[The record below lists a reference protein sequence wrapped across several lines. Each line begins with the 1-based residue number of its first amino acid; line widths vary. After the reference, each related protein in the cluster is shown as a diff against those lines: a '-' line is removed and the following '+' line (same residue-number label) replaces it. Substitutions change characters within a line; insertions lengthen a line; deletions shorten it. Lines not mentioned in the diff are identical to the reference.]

1 MPSLYLANMP
11 RQLPLT
17 PPDYYNFDN
26 SSAGGMQS
34 STTTFYGASGIGNR
48 YATDGRD
55 SSSYLSRSVH
65 QSLGASNRPTYGPE
79 LENQTTTSYPASY
92 AQHENIYGH
101 VGAPVLPPIRVPD
114 RGIEQTYYQNT
125 QVLRS
130 QTHAP
135 PKEEKVAG
143 GVAAHLDY
151 DMEQMVDFVSEMA
164 QGMYDIFQ
172 SRFCLADIDLSQ
184 SVQPSTTVTADFR
197 KYVSQILTST
207 RLPSSTILL
216 GLHYLATRMTMLS
229 TQGVYSSSTG
239 HLYHMLT
246 TALMLGSKFLD
257 DNTFQNR
264 SWAEVSHIPV
274 SELNTL
280 EVDWLLDIKW
290 TLHIDTSDPQ
300 GLPAWLKQWER
311 WQAKRI
317 EITLD
322 SLKLTPLDSSLRRQ
336 HSVNKQLPLTPVY
349 SSYADN
355 MFTMA
360 AKSRSVWQTPRHEQW
375 PPLRSLVDRSPPSA
389 PETGPNT
396 PEWYGRL
403 STLGLPPTASLQTLR
418 CVPPLQPLQILPPST
433 QSPYY
438 NPYSQHYTPSPWSGH
453 SVGCMCGY
461 CLPQHERYSMA
472 HAYGAQPVA
481 A

>member
-1 MPSLYLANMP
+1 MA

-17 PPDYYNFDN
+17 PPDYYSFDN
-26 SSAGGMQS
+26 TSAAGMQS
-34 STTTFYGASGIGNR
+34 SATTFYGANRVDNR
-48 YATDGRD
+48 YPVDARD
-55 SSSYLSRSVH
+55 SSSYLSQPVH
-65 QSLGASNRPTYGPE
+65 QSLGPSNLLVYGSE
-79 LENQTTTSYPASY
+79 LENQSTTSYPASF
-92 AQHENIYGH
+92 AHQENVYGH

-114 RGIEQTYYQNT
+114 RGIEHTYYRNT
-125 QVLRS
+125 QVLHS

-172 SRFCLADIDLSQ
+172 SQFCLADIDLSQ
-184 SVQPSTTVTADFR
+184 SVQPKTTVSADFR

-207 RLPSSTILL
+207 RLPSSTVLL

-280 EVDWLLDIKW
+280 EVNWLLGINW

-336 HSVNKQLPLTPVY
+336 HSVQKHLPPTPVY
-349 SSYADN
+349 SSYADT

-360 AKSRSVWQTPRHEQW
+360 AKSHSVWQTPRHEQW
-375 PPLRSLVDRSPPSA
+375 PPIRSLVDNSPPSA

-396 PEWYGRL
+396 PEWYGRHGT
-403 STLGLPPTASLQTLR
+403 SGFPPTASMQSIR
-418 CVPPLQPLQILPPST
+418 CVPLLQPLRTLPSST
-433 QSPYY
+433 QSPYCTSY
-438 NPYSQHYTPSPWSGH
+438 PQQYTPSPWSGH
-453 SVGCMCGY
+453 SIGCMCGY

-472 HAYGAQPVA
+472 HTYGAQPVA

>member
-1 MPSLYLANMP
+1 MP

-26 SSAGGMQS
+26 NSARGMHSSAA
-34 STTTFYGASGIGNR
+34 TFYGANGIDNR
-48 YATDGRD
+48 YAMDGRD
-55 SSSYLSRSVH
+55 SSSYLPRSVNH
-65 QSLGASNRPTYGPE
+65 SLGASNRPTYGSE
-79 LENQTTTSYPASY
+79 LENQTSTSYPASF
-92 AQHENIYGH
+92 APHGNVYGY
-101 VGAPVLPPIRVPD
+101 VGAPVLPPIRVPN
-114 RGIEQTYYQNT
+114 RGIEHTYHHDT

-172 SRFCLADIDLSQ
+172 SQFCLADIDLSQ
-184 SVQPSTTVTADFR
+184 SVQPSTTVTTDFR

-239 HLYHMLT
+239 HLYHMIT

-274 SELNTL
+274 SQLNTL
-280 EVDWLLDIKW
+280 EVDWLLDINW
-290 TLHIDTSDPQ
+290 TLHIDTSDLQ
-300 GLPAWLKQWER
+300 GFPAWLKQWER

-322 SLKLTPLDSSLRRQ
+322 SLKLTPLDSGLRRQ
-336 HSVNKQLPLTPVY
+336 HSVNKQLPPTPVY
-349 SSYADN
+349 SNYTDS

-360 AKSRSVWQTPRHEQW
+360 AKSHSVWQPSRHEHW
-375 PPLRSLVDRSPPSA
+375 PPIRSLVDRSPPSA

-396 PEWYGRL
+396 PEWYERL
-403 STLGLPPTASLQTLR
+403 NTLGLPPTASLQTMR
-418 CVPPLQPLQILPPST
+418 CGRSLQPLHMLPSSA

-438 NPYSQHYTPSPWSGH
+438 TSYSQHYTPSPWSGH
-453 SVGCMCGY
+453 NIGCMCGY

-472 HAYGAQPVA
+472 HTYGAQPVA